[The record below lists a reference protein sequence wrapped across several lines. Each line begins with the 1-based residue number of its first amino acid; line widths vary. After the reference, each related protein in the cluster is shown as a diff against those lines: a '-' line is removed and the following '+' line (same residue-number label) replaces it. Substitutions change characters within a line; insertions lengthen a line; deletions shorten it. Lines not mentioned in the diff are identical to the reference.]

1 MWVASSPVSP
11 LQLEVAF
18 PVTLSVSVIPGN
30 PPEQVHRPLDAWT
43 IAFMSASSSMYAD
56 ANFSYSPTSC

>member
-1 MWVASSPVSP
+1 MSSPMSP
-11 LQLEVAF
+11 LPLEVAVAF
-18 PVTLSVSVIPGN
+18 QVTLSVSVIPGN
-30 PPEQVHRPLDAWT
+30 APEQAHRPLDAWT